1 MQHLLVA
8 LQQEKSSCNSI
19 FIFAVSLFGYHL
31 ALDARAVGMFTPP
44 LCTPLGTVGYFQKA
58 FNHVWASQAKLNM
71 YEIEK

>member
-8 LQQEKSSCNSI
+8 LKQEKSSCNSI

-44 LCTPLGTVGYFQKA
+44 PLHATGYGRLLSESF
-58 FNHVWASQAKLNM
+58 
-71 YEIEK
+71 